1 LEDIDKIDKS
11 KLDDEN
17 SSWKRLGLDSLD
29 EVEVVMMLEDEFVI
43 DIQDEV
49 ATNILTIKD
58 AIDYITN
65 HPFAANDEVHH

>member
-1 LEDIDKIDKS
+1 MEDIDKIDKS

>member
-17 SSWKRLGLDSLD
+17 SSWKSLGLDSLD